1 MLSSSVDEA
10 EQTDMSAM
18 IMRVEEE
25 MRQEEEQKKEKEVL
39 EDQALQQIEK
49 IA

>member
-1 MLSSSVDEA
+1 
-10 EQTDMSAM
+10 MSAM

-39 EDQALQQIEK
+39 EDQALQ
-49 IA
+49 